1 MKLRLTKTSDL
12 NAVMEIIN
20 QAKSYFKA
28 QGINQWQDGYPN
40 EISIINDI
48 GQREAYVLED
58 DGKIIATAMISKSY
72 RT

>member
-28 QGINQWQDGYPN
+28 QGKMVIQTKF
-40 EISIINDI
+40 
-48 GQREAYVLED
+48 RLL
-58 DGKIIATAMISKSY
+58 MILDNM
-72 RT
+72 RLMF